1 MQSKQSLSKISNYSG
16 LAVSAI
22 VHVAAAYFLLSH
34 NFSEI
39 KIGEQKPIKIALNS
53 FTPVPQTSAPQISEQ
68 VMIPEPTPP
77 APPPPPEPPKPEP
90 KPEPKVEPK
99 PLPKPEPKVEP
110 KPLPKPEPKK
120 IEKPK
125 AEPKKV
131 EKKPLPKPEPRP
143 EPKIEPK
150 VEPKPAITAPAP
162 TATPA
167 PVVNSN
173 LPANNKSIAAAP
185 AQKVAQELNLSN
197 AQSDEDFSKVIAA
210 VKKYKSY
217 PNNARRMK
225 HQGVVEVRFLL
236 KTDGSIDE
244 LKVTKS
250 SGFESLDNGALEN
263 VKKASS
269 EFPKPKE
276 DRYLRFPIAF
286 TLR

>member
-99 PLPKPEPKVEP
+99 PLPKPEPK
-110 KPLPKPEPKK
+110 K

-167 PVVNSN
+167 TAVNSN
-173 LPANNKSIAAAP
+173 LPANNKSIASAP

-210 VKKYKSY
+210 VKKHKSY

-276 DRYLRFPIAF
+276 ARYLRFPIAF

>member
-99 PLPKPEPKVEP
+99 PLPKPEPKKV
-110 KPLPKPEPKK
+110 
-120 IEKPK
+120 EKPK

-150 VEPKPAITAPAP
+150 AEPQVEPAPSPA
-162 TATPA
+162 ATPA
-167 PVVNSN
+167 PAVNTN
-173 LPANNKSIAAAP
+173 LPANNKSIASAP

-276 DRYLRFPIAF
+276 ARYLRFPIAF

>member
-53 FTPVPQTSAPQISEQ
+53 FTPVPQTTAPQISEQ

-77 APPPPPEPPKPEP
+77 APPPLPEPPKPEP
-90 KPEPKVEPK
+90 KPEPKV
-99 PLPKPEPKVEP
+99 EPKVEP

-125 AEPKKV
+125 PEPKKV

-143 EPKIEPK
+143 EPKIEPT
-150 VEPKPAITAPAP
+150 PAITTPAP

-167 PVVNSN
+167 PAINSN
-173 LPANNKSIAAAP
+173 LPANNKSIASAP

-210 VKKYKSY
+210 VKKHKSY

-276 DRYLRFPIAF
+276 ARYLRFPIAF

>member
-77 APPPPPEPPKPEP
+77 APPPPPEPPKSE
-90 KPEPKVEPK
+90 
-99 PLPKPEPKVEP
+99 PKPEPKVEP

-125 AEPKKV
+125 PEPKKV

-150 VEPKPAITAPAP
+150 MEPKPAITAPAP

-167 PVVNSN
+167 PAVNSN

-185 AQKVAQELNLSN
+185 AQKVAQELNLAN

-210 VKKYKSY
+210 VKKHKSY

-276 DRYLRFPIAF
+276 ARYLRFPIAF

>member
-39 KIGEQKPIKIALNS
+39 KIDEQKPIKIALNS

-99 PLPKPEPKVEP
+99 PLPKPEPKKV
-110 KPLPKPEPKK
+110 
-120 IEKPK
+120 EKPK

-150 VEPKPAITAPAP
+150 AEPQVEPAPSPA
-162 TATPA
+162 ATPA
-167 PVVNSN
+167 PTVNTN
-173 LPANNKSIAAAP
+173 LPANNKSIASAP

-210 VKKYKSY
+210 VKKHKSY

-276 DRYLRFPIAF
+276 ARYLRFPIVF
-286 TLR
+286 TLK

>member
-53 FTPVPQTSAPQISEQ
+53 FTPVPQTTAPQISEQ

-90 KPEPKVEPK
+90 KPEPKI
-99 PLPKPEPKVEP
+99 EP

-125 AEPKKV
+125 PEPKKV
-131 EKKPLPKPEPRP
+131 EKKPEPKPEPRP

-150 VEPKPAITAPAP
+150 VEPKPAITAPSPA
-162 TATPA
+162 ATPA
-167 PVVNSN
+167 PAINSN
-173 LPANNKSIAAAP
+173 LPANNKSIASAP
-185 AQKVAQELNLSN
+185 AQKVAQELNLAN

-210 VKKYKSY
+210 VKKHKNY
-217 PNNARRMK
+217 PSNARRMR

-244 LKVTKS
+244 LKVSKS
-250 SGFESLDNGALEN
+250 SGFESLDKGAIEN
-263 VKKASS
+263 ILKASS

-276 DRYLRFPIAF
+276 DRYLHFPIAF
-286 TLR
+286 TLK

>member
-99 PLPKPEPKVEP
+99 PLPKPEPTKV
-110 KPLPKPEPKK
+110 
-120 IEKPK
+120 EKPK
-125 AEPKKV
+125 PEPKKV

-150 VEPKPAITAPAP
+150 VEPKPAITPPAP
-162 TATPA
+162 VATPA
-167 PVVNSN
+167 PAVNSN
-173 LPANNKSIAAAP
+173 LPANNKSIASAP

-210 VKKYKSY
+210 VKKHKSY

>member
-1 MQSKQSLSKISNYSG
+1 MQSKQSLNRISNYTG
-16 LAVSAI
+16 LVVSLL
-22 VHVAAAYFLLSH
+22 VHSVALYFIMVH
-34 NFSEI
+34 HHFEI
-39 KIGEQKPIKIALNS
+39 KVSEQKPIKISLNS
-53 FTPVPQTSAPQISEQ
+53 FVPETTAPQISEQ
-68 VMIPEPTPP
+68 VLIPEPTPP

-99 PLPKPEPKVEP
+99 PE
-110 KPLPKPEPKK
+110 PKPEPKK

-125 AEPKKV
+125 PEPKKV

-143 EPKIEPK
+143 EPKTEPK

-162 TATPA
+162 IATPA
-167 PVVNSN
+167 PVVNTN
-173 LPANNKSIAAAP
+173 LPANNKSIASAP

-250 SGFESLDNGALEN
+250 SGFESLNNGALEN

-276 DRYLRFPIAF
+276 ARYLRFPIAF
-286 TLR
+286 TLK

>member
-1 MQSKQSLSKISNYSG
+1 LQSKQSLSKISNYSG

-34 NFSEI
+34 NFSEV
-39 KIGEQKPIKIALNS
+39 KIGKQKPIKIALNS

-77 APPPPPEPPKPEP
+77 APPPPEPPKPEP

-99 PLPKPEPKVEP
+99 PLPKPEPK
-110 KPLPKPEPKK
+110 K

-125 AEPKKV
+125 PEPKKV

-143 EPKIEPK
+143 EPKVEPK
-150 VEPKPAITAPAP
+150 VEPTPAITAPSPA
-162 TATPA
+162 ATPA
-167 PVVNSN
+167 PAVNSN
-173 LPANNKSIAAAP
+173 LPANNKSIASAP

-210 VKKYKSY
+210 VKRHKNY

-276 DRYLRFPIAF
+276 ARYLRFPIAF

>member
-39 KIGEQKPIKIALNS
+39 KIDEQKPIKIALNS

-99 PLPKPEPKVEP
+99 PLPKPEPKKIE
-110 KPLPKPEPKK
+110 KPKPEPKK
-120 IEKPK
+120 M
-125 AEPKKV
+125 
-131 EKKPLPKPEPRP
+131 EKKPLPKPEPT
-143 EPKIEPK
+143 
-150 VEPKPAITAPAP
+150 PAITAPAP

-167 PVVNSN
+167 PAVNSN
-173 LPANNKSIAAAP
+173 LPANNKSIASAP

-210 VKKYKSY
+210 VKKHKSY

>member
-99 PLPKPEPKVEP
+99 PLPKPEPK
-110 KPLPKPEPKK
+110 K

-162 TATPA
+162 VATPA

-173 LPANNKSIAAAP
+173 LPANNKSIASAP

-210 VKKYKSY
+210 VKKHKSY

-276 DRYLRFPIAF
+276 ARYLRFPIAF
-286 TLR
+286 TLK

>member
-22 VHVAAAYFLLSH
+22 VHVVAAYFLLSH

-77 APPPPPEPPKPEP
+77 APPPPPEPPKPES
-90 KPEPKVEPK
+90 
-99 PLPKPEPKVEP
+99 KPEPKVEP

-150 VEPKPAITAPAP
+150 VEPTPAITALAP
-162 TATPA
+162 TVTPA

-173 LPANNKSIAAAP
+173 LPANNKSIASAP

-210 VKKYKSY
+210 VKKHKNY

-276 DRYLRFPIAF
+276 ARYLRFPIAF

>member
-16 LAVSAI
+16 LVASAI

-53 FTPVPQTSAPQISEQ
+53 FTPVPQTTAPQISEQ

-99 PLPKPEPKVEP
+99 PLPKPEPT
-110 KPLPKPEPKK
+110 K

-167 PVVNSN
+167 TAVNSN
-173 LPANNKSIAAAP
+173 LPANNKSIASAP
-185 AQKVAQELNLSN
+185 AQKVAQELNLAN

-276 DRYLRFPIAF
+276 ARYLRFPIAF

>member
-77 APPPPPEPPKPEP
+77 APPPPE
-90 KPEPKVEPK
+90 
-99 PLPKPEPKVEP
+99 PKPEPKVEP

-125 AEPKKV
+125 PEPKKV

-143 EPKIEPK
+143 EPKIEPT
-150 VEPKPAITAPAP
+150 PAITTPASV
-162 TATPA
+162 ATPA
-167 PVVNSN
+167 PAVNSN
-173 LPANNKSIAAAP
+173 LPANNKSIASAP

-210 VKKYKSY
+210 VKKHKSY

-276 DRYLRFPIAF
+276 ARYLRFPIAF

>member
-53 FTPVPQTSAPQISEQ
+53 FTPVPQTTAPQISEQ
-68 VMIPEPTPP
+68 VLIPEPTPP

-99 PLPKPEPKVEP
+99 PLPKPEPK
-110 KPLPKPEPKK
+110 K

-125 AEPKKV
+125 PEPKKV

-150 VEPKPAITAPAP
+150 VEPKPAITTPASV
-162 TATPA
+162 ATPA
-167 PVVNSN
+167 PAVNSN
-173 LPANNKSIAAAP
+173 LPANNKSIASAP

-276 DRYLRFPIAF
+276 ARYLRFPIAF

>member
-68 VMIPEPTPP
+68 VLIPEPTPP
-77 APPPPPEPPKPEP
+77 APPPPPQPPKPE
-90 KPEPKVEPK
+90 
-99 PLPKPEPKVEP
+99 PKPEPKVEP

-125 AEPKKV
+125 PEPKKV

-167 PVVNSN
+167 PTVNTN
-173 LPANNKSIAAAP
+173 LPANNKSIASAP
-185 AQKVAQELNLSN
+185 VQKVAQELNLSN

-276 DRYLRFPIAF
+276 ARYLRFPIAF

>member
-68 VMIPEPTPP
+68 VLIPEPTPP
-77 APPPPPEPPKPEP
+77 APPPPPQPPKPEP
-90 KPEPKVEPK
+90 KPEPKI
-99 PLPKPEPKVEP
+99 EP

-125 AEPKKV
+125 PEPKKV

-162 TATPA
+162 AATPA

-173 LPANNKSIAAAP
+173 LPANNKSIASAP

-210 VKKYKSY
+210 VKKHKSY

-236 KTDGSIDE
+236 KKDGSIDE

-276 DRYLRFPIAF
+276 ARYLRFPIAF

>member
-77 APPPPPEPPKPEP
+77 APPPPPPPEPPKPEP

-99 PLPKPEPKVEP
+99 PLPKPEPKKIE
-110 KPLPKPEPKK
+110 KPKPEPKK
-120 IEKPK
+120 M
-125 AEPKKV
+125 

-150 VEPKPAITAPAP
+150 VEPKPAITPPAP
-162 TATPA
+162 VATPA
-167 PVVNSN
+167 PAVNSN
-173 LPANNKSIAAAP
+173 LPANNKSIASAP

-210 VKKYKSY
+210 VKKHKSY

-276 DRYLRFPIAF
+276 ARYLRFPIAF

>member
-39 KIGEQKPIKIALNS
+39 KIDEQKPIKIALNS
-53 FTPVPQTSAPQISEQ
+53 FTPVSQTSAPQISEQ

-99 PLPKPEPKVEP
+99 PE
-110 KPLPKPEPKK
+110 PKPEPKK

-125 AEPKKV
+125 PEPKKV

-150 VEPKPAITAPAP
+150 VEPTPAITAPAP

-167 PVVNSN
+167 PAVNSN
-173 LPANNKSIAAAP
+173 LPANNKSIASAP

-276 DRYLRFPIAF
+276 ARYLRFPIAF

>member
-53 FTPVPQTSAPQISEQ
+53 FTPVPQTTAPQISEQ

-77 APPPPPEPPKPEP
+77 APAPPPPQPPKPE
-90 KPEPKVEPK
+90 
-99 PLPKPEPKVEP
+99 PKPEPKVEP

-125 AEPKKV
+125 PEPKKV

-150 VEPKPAITAPAP
+150 VEPKPAITTPASV
-162 TATPA
+162 ATPA
-167 PVVNSN
+167 PAVNSN
-173 LPANNKSIAAAP
+173 LPANNKSIASAP
-185 AQKVAQELNLSN
+185 AQKVAQELKLSN

-276 DRYLRFPIAF
+276 ARYLRFPIAF

>member
-16 LAVSAI
+16 LAVSTI

-99 PLPKPEPKVEP
+99 PE
-110 KPLPKPEPKK
+110 PKPEPKK

-125 AEPKKV
+125 PEPKKV
-131 EKKPLPKPEPRP
+131 EKKPEPKPEPRP

-150 VEPKPAITAPAP
+150 PEPQAEPAP
-162 TATPA
+162 SPAATPA
-167 PVVNSN
+167 PAVNSN

-197 AQSDEDFSKVIAA
+197 AQSDEDFSKVLAA
-210 VKKYKSY
+210 VKKHKNY
-217 PNNARRMK
+217 PSNARRMR

-244 LKVTKS
+244 LKVSKS
-250 SGFESLDNGALEN
+250 SGFESLDKGAIEN
-263 VKKASS
+263 ILKASS

-286 TLR
+286 TLK

>member
-53 FTPVPQTSAPQISEQ
+53 FTPVPQTTAPQISEQ

-99 PLPKPEPKVEP
+99 PLPKPEPK
-110 KPLPKPEPKK
+110 KT
-120 IEKPK
+120 EKPK
-125 AEPKKV
+125 P
-131 EKKPLPKPEPRP
+131 
-143 EPKIEPK
+143 EPK
-150 VEPKPAITAPAP
+150 VEPKPEPAPAVTAPAP
-162 TATPA
+162 VATPA
-167 PVVNSN
+167 PVVNTN
-173 LPANNKSIAAAP
+173 LPANNKSIASAP

-197 AQSDEDFSKVIAA
+197 AQSDEDFNKVIAA

-276 DRYLRFPIAF
+276 ARYLRFPIAF

>member
-53 FTPVPQTSAPQISEQ
+53 FTPVPQTTAPQISEQ

-99 PLPKPEPKVEP
+99 PL
-110 KPLPKPEPKK
+110 LKPEPKK

-125 AEPKKV
+125 PEPKKV

-173 LPANNKSIAAAP
+173 LPANNKSIASAP

-210 VKKYKSY
+210 VKKHKSY

-276 DRYLRFPIAF
+276 ARYLRFPIAF

>member
-53 FTPVPQTSAPQISEQ
+53 FTPVPQTTAPQISEQ

-99 PLPKPEPKVEP
+99 PLPKPEPK
-110 KPLPKPEPKK
+110 KT
-120 IEKPK
+120 EKPK
-125 AEPKKV
+125 PEPKKV
-131 EKKPLPKPEPRP
+131 EKKPLPKPEPT
-143 EPKIEPK
+143 
-150 VEPKPAITAPAP
+150 PAITAPAP
-162 TATPA
+162 VATPA
-167 PVVNSN
+167 PAVNTN
-173 LPANNKSIAAAP
+173 LPANNKSIASAP

-210 VKKYKSY
+210 VKKHKSY

-276 DRYLRFPIAF
+276 ARYLRFPIAF
-286 TLR
+286 TLK

>member
-53 FTPVPQTSAPQISEQ
+53 FTPVPQTTAPQISEQ
-68 VMIPEPTPP
+68 VLIPEPTPP
-77 APPPPPEPPKPEP
+77 APPPPPQPPKPE
-90 KPEPKVEPK
+90 
-99 PLPKPEPKVEP
+99 PKPEPKVEP

-125 AEPKKV
+125 PEPKKV

-150 VEPKPAITAPAP
+150 VEPTPAITAPAP
-162 TATPA
+162 VATPA
-167 PVVNSN
+167 PAVNSN
-173 LPANNKSIAAAP
+173 LPANNKSIASAP

-210 VKKYKSY
+210 VKKHKSY

-276 DRYLRFPIAF
+276 ARYLRFPIAF

>member
-39 KIGEQKPIKIALNS
+39 NIGEQKPIKIALNS
-53 FTPVPQTSAPQISEQ
+53 FTPVPQTTAPQIAEQ
-68 VMIPEPTPP
+68 VLIPEPTPP
-77 APPPPPEPPKPEP
+77 APPPPPQPPKPEP
-90 KPEPKVEPK
+90 KPEPKI
-99 PLPKPEPKVEP
+99 EP

-125 AEPKKV
+125 PEPKKV

-162 TATPA
+162 AATPA

-173 LPANNKSIAAAP
+173 LPANNKSIASAP
-185 AQKVAQELNLSN
+185 AQKVAQELNLAN

-210 VKKYKSY
+210 VKKHKSY

-276 DRYLRFPIAF
+276 ARYLRFPIAF
-286 TLR
+286 TLK

>member
-77 APPPPPEPPKPEP
+77 APPPEPEPPKPEP

-99 PLPKPEPKVEP
+99 PLPKPEPK
-110 KPLPKPEPKK
+110 K

-125 AEPKKV
+125 PEPKKV

-143 EPKIEPK
+143 EPKTEPK

-162 TATPA
+162 TTTPA
-167 PVVNSN
+167 PAVNSN
-173 LPANNKSIAAAP
+173 LPANNKSIASAP

-210 VKKYKSY
+210 VKKHKSY

-276 DRYLRFPIAF
+276 ARYLRFPIAF

>member
-1 MQSKQSLSKISNYSG
+1 MQYKQSLSKISNYSG

-77 APPPPPEPPKPEP
+77 APPPPPEPPKSEP
-90 KPEPKVEPK
+90 KPEPKVEPI
-99 PLPKPEPKVEP
+99 
-110 KPLPKPEPKK
+110 PLPKPEPKK

-125 AEPKKV
+125 PEPKKV

-150 VEPKPAITAPAP
+150 MEPKPAITAPAP

-167 PVVNSN
+167 PAVNSN

-185 AQKVAQELNLSN
+185 AQKVAQELNLAN

-210 VKKYKSY
+210 VKKHKSY

-236 KTDGSIDE
+236 KTDGSIDD

-276 DRYLRFPIAF
+276 ARYLRFPIAF

>member
-34 NFSEI
+34 NFSEV

-99 PLPKPEPKVEP
+99 PLPKPEPK
-110 KPLPKPEPKK
+110 K

-125 AEPKKV
+125 PEPKKV

-150 VEPKPAITAPAP
+150 VEPTPATTAPSPA
-162 TATPA
+162 ATPA

-210 VKKYKSY
+210 VKKHKNY

-250 SGFESLDNGALEN
+250 SGFELLDNGALEN

-276 DRYLRFPIAF
+276 ARYLRFPIAF

>member
-68 VMIPEPTPP
+68 VLIPEPTPP

-99 PLPKPEPKVEP
+99 PLPKPEPK
-110 KPLPKPEPKK
+110 K
-120 IEKPK
+120 IEKLKP
-125 AEPKKV
+125 EPKKV
-131 EKKPLPKPEPRP
+131 EKKPLPKPEPHP
-143 EPKIEPK
+143 EPKTEPK
-150 VEPKPAITAPAP
+150 VEPTPAVTAPAP
-162 TATPA
+162 VATPA
-167 PVVNSN
+167 PVVNTN

-276 DRYLRFPIAF
+276 ARYLRFPIAF

>member
-53 FTPVPQTSAPQISEQ
+53 FTPVPQTTAPQISEQ

-99 PLPKPEPKVEP
+99 PLPKPEPK
-110 KPLPKPEPKK
+110 K

-125 AEPKKV
+125 PEPKKV

-150 VEPKPAITAPAP
+150 PEPTPAVTAPAP
-162 TATPA
+162 VATPA

-173 LPANNKSIAAAP
+173 LPVNNKSIASAP

-210 VKKYKSY
+210 VKKHKSY

-276 DRYLRFPIAF
+276 ARYLRFPIAF

>member
-53 FTPVPQTSAPQISEQ
+53 FTPVPQTTAPQISEQ

-77 APPPPPEPPKPEP
+77 APPPLPEPPKPEP
-90 KPEPKVEPK
+90 KPEPKV
-99 PLPKPEPKVEP
+99 EPKVEP

-125 AEPKKV
+125 PEPKKV
-131 EKKPLPKPEPRP
+131 EKKPLSKPEPRP

-162 TATPA
+162 TATPTPA
-167 PVVNSN
+167 VNSN
-173 LPANNKSIAAAP
+173 LPANNKSIASAP

-197 AQSDEDFSKVIAA
+197 AQSDENFSKVIAA

-276 DRYLRFPIAF
+276 ARYLRFPIAF

>member
-1 MQSKQSLSKISNYSG
+1 LQSKQSLSKISNYSG

-77 APPPPPEPPKPEP
+77 APPPPPEPPKP
-90 KPEPKVEPK
+90 K
-99 PLPKPEPKVEP
+99 PKPEPKVEP

-162 TATPA
+162 TATQAPA
-167 PVVNSN
+167 VNSN

-210 VKKYKSY
+210 VKKHKNY

-236 KTDGSIDE
+236 KTDGSIDD

-276 DRYLRFPIAF
+276 ARYLRFPIAF

>member
-1 MQSKQSLSKISNYSG
+1 MQSKQSLNKISNYSG
-16 LAVSAI
+16 LTVSAI

-68 VMIPEPTPP
+68 VLIPEPTPP
-77 APPPPPEPPKPEP
+77 APPPESPKPE
-90 KPEPKVEPK
+90 
-99 PLPKPEPKVEP
+99 PKPEPKVEP

-125 AEPKKV
+125 PEPKKV

-162 TATPA
+162 TTTPA
-167 PVVNSN
+167 PAVNSN
-173 LPANNKSIAAAP
+173 LPANNKSIASAP

-210 VKKYKSY
+210 VKKHKSY

-276 DRYLRFPIAF
+276 ARYLRFPIAF

>member
-77 APPPPPEPPKPEP
+77 APPPPPQPPKPE
-90 KPEPKVEPK
+90 
-99 PLPKPEPKVEP
+99 PKPEPKVEP

-125 AEPKKV
+125 PEPKKV

-162 TATPA
+162 TTTPA
-167 PVVNSN
+167 PAVNSN
-173 LPANNKSIAAAP
+173 LPANNKSIASAP

-210 VKKYKSY
+210 VKKHKSY

-276 DRYLRFPIAF
+276 ARYLRFPIAF

>member
-16 LAVSAI
+16 LTVSAI
-22 VHVAAAYFLLSH
+22 VHAAVAYFLLSH

-77 APPPPPEPPKPEP
+77 APPPPPPPEPPKPEP

-99 PLPKPEPKVEP
+99 PLPKPEPKKV
-110 KPLPKPEPKK
+110 
-120 IEKPK
+120 EKPK

-150 VEPKPAITAPAP
+150 AEPTPAVTAPAP
-162 TATPA
+162 VATPA
-167 PVVNSN
+167 PVVNTN
-173 LPANNKSIAAAP
+173 LPANNKSIASAP

-210 VKKYKSY
+210 VKKHKSY

-276 DRYLRFPIAF
+276 ARYLRFPIAF

>member
-53 FTPVPQTSAPQISEQ
+53 FTPVPQTTAPQISEQ
-68 VMIPEPTPP
+68 VLIPEPTPP
-77 APPPPPEPPKPEP
+77 APPPPPQPPKPE
-90 KPEPKVEPK
+90 
-99 PLPKPEPKVEP
+99 PKPEPKVEP

-125 AEPKKV
+125 PEPKKV

-167 PVVNSN
+167 PAVNSN
-173 LPANNKSIAAAP
+173 LPANNKSIASAP

-210 VKKYKSY
+210 VKKHKSY

-276 DRYLRFPIAF
+276 ARYLRFPIAF

>member
-77 APPPPPEPPKPEP
+77 APPPPPQPPKPE
-90 KPEPKVEPK
+90 
-99 PLPKPEPKVEP
+99 PKPEPKVEP

-143 EPKIEPK
+143 ESKIEPK

-167 PVVNSN
+167 PAVNTN
-173 LPANNKSIAAAP
+173 LPANNKSIASAP

-276 DRYLRFPIAF
+276 ARYLRFPIAF

>member
-22 VHVAAAYFLLSH
+22 VHVVAAYFLLSH

-68 VMIPEPTPP
+68 VLIPEPTPP
-77 APPPPPEPPKPEP
+77 APPPEPPKSEP

-99 PLPKPEPKVEP
+99 PLPKPEPK
-110 KPLPKPEPKK
+110 KM
-120 IEKPK
+120 EKPK
-125 AEPKKV
+125 PEPKKV
-131 EKKPLPKPEPRP
+131 EKKQLQKPEPRP

-150 VEPKPAITAPAP
+150 IEPKPAITAPAP

-167 PVVNSN
+167 PAVNSN
-173 LPANNKSIAAAP
+173 LPANNKSIASAP

-276 DRYLRFPIAF
+276 ARYLRFPIAF
-286 TLR
+286 TLK

>member
-68 VMIPEPTPP
+68 VLIPEPTPP
-77 APPPPPEPPKPEP
+77 APPPPTEPPKPEP

-99 PLPKPEPKVEP
+99 PLPKPEPK
-110 KPLPKPEPKK
+110 K

-125 AEPKKV
+125 PEPKKV

-162 TATPA
+162 AATPA

-173 LPANNKSIAAAP
+173 LPANNKSIASAP

-210 VKKYKSY
+210 VKKHKSY

-276 DRYLRFPIAF
+276 ARYLRFPIAF